1 MDQVGNPLRHIHPI
15 SNPVVKT
22 DIQHIEDIS
31 SENWRD
37 YAGCRGRTNEMFPG
51 YHKDITYIPNARSIC
66 KSCPVGRYCEDY
78 ILQFPMA
85 DVSGVWN
92 GMTPRQLA
100 AEQKRRGIKPS
111 KPTIAAIWS
120 ELHKA

>member
-1 MDQVGNPLRHIHPI
+1 MDQVSNPLRHIHAV
-15 SNPVVKT
+15 SNPVVQS
-22 DIQHIEDIS
+22 DILSSEDIS

-37 YAGCRGRTNEMFPG
+37 YAACRGRTEEMFPN
-51 YHKDITYIPNARSIC
+51 YHKDITYIPNARALC
-66 KSCPVGRYCEDY
+66 RSCPVGNHCEEY

-100 AEQKRRGIKPS
+100 AEQKRREIKPS
-111 KPTIAAIWS
+111 KPTIAAMWS
-120 ELHKA
+120 ELHKG